1 MGKSESSD
9 IILGILYASGAIFLF
24 VASYMIYIK
33 RFRRN
38 KLVAIDEVVFS
49 TSRYDEYGA
58 KTQFLIELA
67 KNNHVKVKLLKQDE
81 TELAVLIDREMP
93 AGENV
98 MDFDPTVYENGV
110 YYLSLIT
117 EGTTI
122 LRRIKV
128 AVPN

>member
-9 IILGILYASGAIFLF
+9 IILGILYASAAVFLF

-49 TSRYDEYGA
+49 TSRYDEYSA
-58 KTQFLIELA
+58 KTQFLIVLA
-67 KNNHVKVKLLKQDE
+67 TANHVKVKLMNAKEED
-81 TELAVLIDREMP
+81 LAVLIEADMP

-98 MDFDPTVYENGV
+98 MDFDPTLFENGV

-122 LRRIKV
+122 LRRIKITV
-128 AVPN
+128 

>member
-9 IILGILYASGAIFLF
+9 IIFGILYASAAIFLF
-24 VASYMIYIK
+24 VACYMIYVK

-67 KNNHVKVKLLKQDE
+67 TANHVKVKLMNANEED
-81 TELAVLIDREMP
+81 LAVLIYADMP

-98 MDFDPTVYENGV
+98 MDFDPTLFENGV
-110 YYLSLIT
+110 YYLSLVT

-122 LRRIKV
+122 LRRIKI
-128 AVPN
+128 AV

>member
-9 IILGILYASGAIFLF
+9 IIFGILYASAAIFLF
-24 VASYMIYIK
+24 VASYMIYVK

-49 TSRYDEYGA
+49 TSRYDEYSA

-67 KNNHVKVKLLKQDE
+67 TANNVKVKLMNANEED
-81 TELAVLIDREMP
+81 LAVLVDADMP

-98 MDFDPTVYENGV
+98 MDFDPTLFENGV

-122 LRRIKV
+122 LRRIKI
-128 AVPN
+128 AV

>member
-9 IILGILYASGAIFLF
+9 IIFGILYASAAIFLF
-24 VASYMIYIK
+24 VASYMIYVK

-49 TSRYDEYGA
+49 TSRYDEYSA

-67 KNNHVKVKLLKQDE
+67 TANHVKVKLMNANEED
-81 TELAVLIDREMP
+81 LAVLVDADMP

-98 MDFDPTVYENGV
+98 MDFDPTLFENGV

-122 LRRIKV
+122 LRRIKI
-128 AVPN
+128 AV

>member
-24 VASYMIYIK
+24 VASYMIYVK

-49 TSRYDEYGA
+49 TSRYDEYSA

-67 KNNHVKVKLLKQDE
+67 TANHVKVKLMNANEED
-81 TELAVLIDREMP
+81 LAVLIDTDMP

-98 MDFDPTVYENGV
+98 MDFDPTLFENGV

-122 LRRIKV
+122 LRRIKI
-128 AVPN
+128 AV

>member
-9 IILGILYASGAIFLF
+9 IILGILYASAAIFLF
-24 VASYMIYIK
+24 VACYMIYVK

-49 TSRYDEYGA
+49 TSRYDEYSA

-67 KNNHVKVKLLKQDE
+67 TANHVKVKLMNANEED
-81 TELAVLIDREMP
+81 LAVLVDADMP

-98 MDFDPTVYENGV
+98 VDFDPTLFENGV

-122 LRRIKV
+122 LRRIKI
-128 AVPN
+128 AV

>member
-9 IILGILYASGAIFLF
+9 IIFGILYASAAIFLF
-24 VASYMIYIK
+24 VASYMIYVK

-49 TSRYDEYGA
+49 TSRYDEYSA

-67 KNNHVKVKLLKQDE
+67 TANHVKVKLMNANEED
-81 TELAVLIDREMP
+81 LAVLIDTDMP

-98 MDFDPTVYENGV
+98 MDFDPTLFENGV

-122 LRRIKV
+122 LRRIKIV
-128 AVPN
+128 V

>member
-9 IILGILYASGAIFLF
+9 IIFGILYASAAIFLF
-24 VASYMIYIK
+24 VASYMIYVK

-49 TSRYDEYGA
+49 TSRYDEYSA

-67 KNNHVKVKLLKQDE
+67 TANHVKVKLMNTNEED
-81 TELAVLIDREMP
+81 LAVLIDADMP

-98 MDFDPTVYENGV
+98 MDFDPTLFENGV
-110 YYLSLIT
+110 YYLSLVT

-122 LRRIKV
+122 LRRIKI
-128 AVPN
+128 AV

>member
-9 IILGILYASGAIFLF
+9 IIFGILYASAAIFLF
-24 VASYMIYIK
+24 VASYMIYVK

-49 TSRYDEYGA
+49 TSRYDEYSA

-67 KNNHVKVKLLKQDE
+67 TANHVKVKLMNANEED
-81 TELAVLIDREMP
+81 LAVLIDTDMP

-98 MDFDPTVYENGV
+98 MDFDPTLFENGV

-122 LRRIKV
+122 LRRIKI
-128 AVPN
+128 AV

>member
-9 IILGILYASGAIFLF
+9 IIFGILYASAAIFLF
-24 VASYMIYIK
+24 VASYMIYVK

-49 TSRYDEYGA
+49 TSRYDEYSA

-67 KNNHVKVKLLKQDE
+67 TANHVKVKLMNANE
-81 TELAVLIDREMP
+81 ENLAVLIDADMP

-98 MDFDPTVYENGV
+98 MDFDPTLFENGV
-110 YYLSLIT
+110 YYLSLVT

-122 LRRIKV
+122 LRRIKI
-128 AVPN
+128 AV

>member
-9 IILGILYASGAIFLF
+9 IIFGILYASAAIFLF
-24 VASYMIYIK
+24 VASYMIYVK

-49 TSRYDEYGA
+49 TSRYDEYSA

-67 KNNHVKVKLLKQDE
+67 TANHVKVKLMNANEED
-81 TELAVLIDREMP
+81 LAVLIDADMP

-98 MDFDPTVYENGV
+98 MDFDPTLFENGV
-110 YYLSLIT
+110 YYLSLVT

-122 LRRIKV
+122 LRRIKI
-128 AVPN
+128 AV

>member
-1 MGKSESSD
+1 MGKTESSD
-9 IILGILYASGAIFLF
+9 IIFGILYASAAIFLF
-24 VASYMIYIK
+24 VASYMLYLK

-38 KLVAIDEVVFS
+38 KLVSVDEVVFS

-58 KTQFLIELA
+58 KTQFLIELSA
-67 KNNHVKVKLLKQDE
+67 TNHVKVKLLNQDE
-81 TELAVLIDREMP
+81 KDVAILLDREMP

-98 MDFDPTVYENGV
+98 MDFDPSVYENGV

-122 LRRIKV
+122 LRRIKIAV
-128 AVPN
+128 AQ

>member
-9 IILGILYASGAIFLF
+9 IIFGILYASAAIFLF

-49 TSRYDEYGA
+49 TSRYDQYSA

-67 KNNHVKVKLLKQDE
+67 TANHVKVKLMNANEED
-81 TELAVLIDREMP
+81 LAVLIDADMP

-98 MDFDPTVYENGV
+98 MDFDPTLFENGV

-122 LRRIKV
+122 LRRIKI
-128 AVPN
+128 AV